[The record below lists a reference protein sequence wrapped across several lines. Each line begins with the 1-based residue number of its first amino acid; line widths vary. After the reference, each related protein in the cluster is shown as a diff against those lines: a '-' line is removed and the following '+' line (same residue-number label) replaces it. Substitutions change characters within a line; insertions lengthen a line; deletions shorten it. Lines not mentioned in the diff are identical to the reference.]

1 MGTVAAALTLALAAL
16 LCACYRAGARQR
28 DNGGLGGRPPVLPTG
43 SDGEEEDEG
52 GQWKRVTFTRVVS
65 REEQERCDSRLQVFC
80 VLSFFQKMLII
91 IPGIS

>member
-28 DNGGLGGRPPVLPTG
+28 DNGLRDRPPVLPTG
-43 SDGEEEDEG
+43 SDGEEEEE

-65 REEQERCDSRLQVFC
+65 REEQERCDTRLQVFC
-80 VLSFFQKMLII
+80 VLSFFFQKMLII